1 MPLETKAQHTVS
13 MTRAANTGYPHICVD
28 YDIHE
33 HNDCIYA
40 IPANQKN
47 QDGPKFGLLLI
58 ILMTV

>member
-1 MPLETKAQHTVS
+1 

-40 IPANQKN
+40 ITQQTRKTRMALNSA
-47 QDGPKFGLLLI
+47 GF
-58 ILMTV
+58 